1 MKIRLI
7 LNRNRNRS
15 MYPSHRYLYLMVLL
29 VGFLSVVSQGLHVA
43 RADEDAQALEQ
54 PFLSN
59 IHQLIFK
66 GKRSGEGYF
75 SADGLKMIFQSEREP
90 GNPFYQMYVMDLDT
104 GNTRRVSTGV
114 GKATCGWIHPN
125 AGKVLFA
132 ASHQDPEAIQ
142 KQDEELEKRAA
153 GKESRYSW
161 SFDEYYDIYETDL
174 QGGPLRNLTNVRG
187 YDAEGSWS
195 PDGKRIVFASNRDAY
210 GQELSSQDQQ
220 KLTQD
225 PSYFM
230 DLYIMNTDGSQVRR
244 LTTTPGYDG
253 GPFFSPDGA
262 KIVWRRFSENGA
274 TAEIWTMNVE
284 GTDQRQLTRLGVMSW
299 APYYHPSGDY
309 IIFTT
314 SVHGHTN
321 FELYIVDAKG
331 RSNPR
336 RITYTEGFD
345 GLPVFSPDGKKLA
358 WSSSRTPDH
367 KPQIFLAE
375 WNDGHARRLLGL
387 PMTTDTA
394 PMEERPCTK

>member
-1 MKIRLI
+1 MA
-7 LNRNRNRS
+7 
-15 MYPSHRYLYLMVLL
+15 LL
-29 VGFLSVVSQGLHVA
+29 VGFLSVVTQWILVA
-43 RADEDAQALEQ
+43 RADEEAQVREQ

-59 IHQLIFK
+59 IHQLIFE
-66 GKRSGEGYF
+66 GRRSGEGYF
-75 SADGLKMIFQSEREP
+75 SADGSKMIFQSEREP

-104 GNTRRVSTGV
+104 GNTRRVSTGL

-125 AGKVLFA
+125 ARKVLFA
-132 ASHQDPEAIQ
+132 ASHQDPEAIR
-142 KQDEELEKRAA
+142 KQGEELEKRAA
-153 GKESRYSW
+153 GEGSRYSW

-174 QGGPLRNLTNVRG
+174 QGGPLKNLTNVRG

-195 PDGKRIVFASNRDAY
+195 PDGTHIVFASNRDAY
-210 GQELSSQDQQ
+210 GRELSSQDQQ
-220 KLTQD
+220 KLIQD
-225 PSYFM
+225 PAYFL
-230 DLYIMNTDGSQVRR
+230 DLYIMKADGSQVRR

-253 GPFFSPDGA
+253 GPFFSPDGE

-274 TAEIWTMNVE
+274 TAEVWTMSVE

-314 SVHGHTN
+314 SVHGHAN

-331 RSNPR
+331 RSKPI

-358 WSSSRTPDH
+358 WSSSRTPDR

-375 WNDGHARRLLGL
+375 WNDGHARKVLGL
-387 PMTTDTA
+387 PMTSQ
-394 PMEERPCTK
+394 RIQW